1 MRQHER
7 QPAYFQTITSIRRN
21 GSFPAA
27 SNAKQSEAPVLNSW
41 AGTNWDSVRAS
52 PILTVAL
59 ACVIAAIWQLKMAK
73 TKAMV
78 TKKAQPDP
86 GPSTSCDINGVGRE
100 WYNVE
105 EVRDRIMEG
114 GSVLAPNTPL
124 KQEDIQVCV
133 MNQDLLVPILSRM
146 CTTQNRALPGID
158 DLRDQVSTLLT
169 LCKRSGDLVGI
180 VEDTAGT
187 LKKLSGFVKT
197 KTRRREVFTVTWQ
210 HPEDK
215 AGDWNFHN
223 FLYVYSIDR
232 QRTNALKNNMNTFI
246 FGCVLLVSAK
256 WI

>member
-1 MRQHER
+1 
-7 QPAYFQTITSIRRN
+7 
-21 GSFPAA
+21 
-27 SNAKQSEAPVLNSW
+27 
-41 AGTNWDSVRAS
+41 
-52 PILTVAL
+52 
-59 ACVIAAIWQLKMAK
+59 
-73 TKAMV
+73 
-78 TKKAQPDP
+78 
-86 GPSTSCDINGVGRE
+86 
-100 WYNVE
+100 
-105 EVRDRIMEG
+105 MEG

-197 KTRRREVFTVTWQ
+197 KTRRREVSTVTWQ

-232 QRTNALKNNMNTFI
+232 QRTNALKKQHEYIYIWLCAACFCKVNLALVVYTPGFLSWYLRWQASNS
-246 FGCVLLVSAK
+246 CVLHWTNDAGPHSFPAVIFVLEGCIFRGLSQPLLSLSFS
-256 WI
+256 